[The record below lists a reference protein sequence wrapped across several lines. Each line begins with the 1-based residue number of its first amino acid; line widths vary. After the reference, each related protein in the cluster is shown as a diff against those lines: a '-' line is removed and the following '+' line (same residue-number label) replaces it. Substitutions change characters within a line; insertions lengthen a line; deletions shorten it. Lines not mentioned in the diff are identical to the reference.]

1 MEALSGSASLDDF
14 VSKIEATD
22 WAGCDARAFA
32 RAATVKLVTLSKAEK
47 YRNDTDGEK
56 ARVASIYDQ
65 AKRASSRAAPRE
77 EWIKVAEL
85 LGLTPSEVRD
95 SGKPESLPATV
106 SPNFQCDGQSAE
118 FGLTMA
124 IRPTVDFKSAGW
136 D

>member
-47 YRNDTDGEK
+47 YRSDTDGRGEAK

-65 AKRASSRAAPRE
+65 ACRY
-77 EWIKVAEL
+77 
-85 LGLTPSEVRD
+85 
-95 SGKPESLPATV
+95 
-106 SPNFQCDGQSAE
+106 
-118 FGLTMA
+118 M
-124 IRPTVDFKSAGW
+124 
-136 D
+136 

>member
-14 VSKIEATD
+14 VAKVEATD

-32 RAATVKLVTLSKAEK
+32 RAVTVKLVTLSKSEK
-47 YRNDTDGEK
+47 YKNDTDDEK
-56 ARVASIYDQ
+56 TRVAGIYDQ
-65 AKRASSRAAPRE
+65 AKHASSRAAARA

-106 SPNFQCDGQSAE
+106 SPESNFGKTYLSSVCS
-118 FGLTMA
+118 L
-124 IRPTVDFKSAGW
+124 RRS
-136 D
+136 

>member
-14 VSKIEATD
+14 VAKVEATD

-32 RAATVKLVTLSKAEK
+32 RAATVKLVTLSKSEK
-47 YRNDTDGEK
+47 YKNDTDDEK
-56 ARVASIYDQ
+56 TRVAGIYDQ
-65 AKRASSRAAPRE
+65 AKHASSRAAARA

-106 SPNFQCDGQSAE
+106 SPTNFGVMGNQ
-118 FGLTMA
+118 L
-124 IRPTVDFKSAGW
+124 K
-136 D
+136 

>member
-14 VSKIEATD
+14 VAKIEATD

-47 YRNDTDGEK
+47 YRNDTGEGEK
-56 ARVASIYDQ
+56 ARVAGIYDQ

-85 LGLTPSEVRD
+85 LGLTPCFRSEGLWQTR
-95 SGKPESLPATV
+95 KPPCHGESKISV
-106 SPNFQCDGQSAE
+106 
-118 FGLTMA
+118 
-124 IRPTVDFKSAGW
+124 
-136 D
+136 

>member
-1 MEALSGSASLDDF
+1 MRRLLQTVRRRREQAAMEALSGSASLDDF
-14 VSKIEATD
+14 VTKIEAAD

-32 RAATVKLVTLSKAEK
+32 RAAAEKLVTLSKAEK

-106 SPNFQCDGQSAE
+106 SPILGRQISVQCV
-118 FGLTMA
+118 L
-124 IRPTVDFKSAGW
+124 
-136 D
+136 

>member
-14 VSKIEATD
+14 VAKIEATD

-32 RAATVKLVTLSKAEK
+32 RAATVKLVTLSKSEK
-47 YRNDTDGEK
+47 YKNDTDGEK
-56 ARVASIYDQ
+56 ARVAGIYDQ
-65 AKRASSRAAPRE
+65 AKHASSRAAARA

-106 SPNFQCDGQSAE
+106 SPKFSVMGNQLNLD
-118 FGLTMA
+118 
-124 IRPTVDFKSAGW
+124 
-136 D
+136 